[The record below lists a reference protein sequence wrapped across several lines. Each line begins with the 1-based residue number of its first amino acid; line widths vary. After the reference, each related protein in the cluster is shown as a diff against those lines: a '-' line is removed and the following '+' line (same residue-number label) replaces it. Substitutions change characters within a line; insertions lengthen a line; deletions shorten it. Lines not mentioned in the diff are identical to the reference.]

1 MRFLFDNHVLDVGQR
16 ELRLGTE
23 PVALEPLVFDLL
35 AYLVANRDHVVTKDD
50 LQDAV
55 WSGRIVSESAVAS
68 SVAAARRA
76 VGDSGEAQK
85 AIRTIARKGFR
96 FVGEVHEEAGPVLKR
111 SEPTSAPLAVSDRPS
126 IAVLAFANLSSDPE
140 QEFLSDGMADD
151 IITELS
157 QDHSLFVIAR
167 NSSFAYK
174 GRAVGMKQIASELG
188 VRYVLEGSTR
198 RNGGQI
204 RVNAQLIDALN
215 GTHIWARRYDRKVE
229 AVFAVQDEI
238 TVAVTRAILPAVAD
252 AERRRA
258 MRSGPDNLSA
268 WEAWQWALWHWS
280 KWDDFSN
287 ARDFLRRAVT
297 LDPRFAAPHAML
309 AFFHLSEATLGVGP
323 SSREQMMLAETEA
336 RTAIELDPGSGFAH
350 AMLAWVYD
358 HQGDRKSAL
367 AKAELAVSLNPN
379 DPQGHLAKGRI
390 LVFSGQPA
398 MARDSL
404 DLALALDPH
413 GLITPAAL
421 HHRAMGCYLERN
433 YTAAEEISRRTI
445 KAFPEFPRP
454 YLFHA
459 AALGQLGRP
468 DEAQTALEAA
478 TEVSPSHF
486 QYTVGSRPPYYRPED
501 HEHLLE
507 GLRKAGWRG

>member
-1 MRFLFDNHVLDVGQR
+1 MRFLFDNHVLDIGQR

-35 AYLVANRDHVVTKDD
+35 AYLVANRDHVVSRDD
-50 LQDAV
+50 LLDAV
-55 WSGRIVSESAVAS
+55 WSGRIVSESALAS

-76 VGDSGEAQK
+76 IGDSGETQK
-85 AIRTIARKGFR
+85 AIRTITRKGFR
-96 FVGEVHEEAGPVLKR
+96 FVGEVREEAGPVLER
-111 SEPTSAPLAVSDRPS
+111 SGSSPGHAAVLAPLALPDRPS

-174 GRAVGMKQIASELG
+174 GRAVGVQQIASELG

-204 RVNAQLIDALN
+204 RVNAQLIDALTGN
-215 GTHIWARRYDRKVE
+215 HIWARRYDRKVE
-229 AVFAVQDEI
+229 AVFAVQDEV

-258 MRSGPDNLSA
+258 MRNGPDNLSA

-280 KWDDFSN
+280 KWDDLSN
-287 ARDFLRRAVT
+287 ARDFLQRAVA
-297 LDPRFAAPHAML
+297 LDPHFAAPHAML

-323 SSREQMMLAETEA
+323 SPREQINLAESEA
-336 RTAIELDPGSGFAH
+336 RTAIGLDHGNGFAH
-350 AMLAWVYD
+350 AMLAWVFD
-358 HQGDRKSAL
+358 HQGDRRSAL
-367 AKAELAVSLNPN
+367 IEAEVAVSLNPN

-390 LVFSGQPA
+390 LMFSGQPA

-421 HHRAMGCYLERN
+421 HHRGMGCYLERN
-433 YTAAEEISRRTI
+433 YIAAEEITRRTI

-454 YLFHA
+454 YLFLA
-459 AALGQLGRP
+459 AALGQLGRT
-468 DEAQTALEAA
+468 EEGQTALEAA

-486 QYTVGSRPPYYRPED
+486 HYTVDSRPPYYR
-501 HEHLLE
+501 
-507 GLRKAGWRG
+507 